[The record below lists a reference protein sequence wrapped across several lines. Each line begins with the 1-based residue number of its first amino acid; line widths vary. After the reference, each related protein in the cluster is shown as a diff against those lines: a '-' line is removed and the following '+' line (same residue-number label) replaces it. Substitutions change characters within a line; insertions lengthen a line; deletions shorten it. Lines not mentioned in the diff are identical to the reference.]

1 MLLNVCF
8 SHLTVDL
15 FFSSSFAAAIAVLA
29 VSTVSTATFER
40 AQCMGAEINVEVGMP
55 AQVGAALFTL
65 WGILHIWVGF
75 EGLHQFFS
83 SPAKKQWE
91 MLLGGSRAPV
101 AAFKLP
107 VDALTIRV
115 HSHLLLNFCLD
126 VGGYGFLALFV
137 AWMIVKQASWM
148 AYFIGLFVI
157 GLGDLAFMFLM
168 LTSGIIKPD
177 IYTVGGPVLW
187 ILAIIVTPFGMP
199 ALS

>member
-1 MLLNVCF
+1 
-8 SHLTVDL
+8 
-15 FFSSSFAAAIAVLA
+15 
-29 VSTVSTATFER
+29 
-40 AQCMGAEINVEVGMP
+40 MP

-75 EGLHQFFS
+75 EGLHQFFAN
-83 SPAKKQWE
+83 PVKKQWE
-91 MLLGGSRAPV
+91 MLIGGSRAPI

-107 VDALTIRV
+107 VDAVTARV

-137 AWMIVKQASWM
+137 AWMIVKQASWV

-157 GLGDLAFMFLM
+157 GLGDLAFMFML

-177 IYTVGGPVLW
+177 IFTVGGPVLW
-187 ILAIIVTPFGMP
+187 FLAVIATPFGMP
-199 ALS
+199 ALT